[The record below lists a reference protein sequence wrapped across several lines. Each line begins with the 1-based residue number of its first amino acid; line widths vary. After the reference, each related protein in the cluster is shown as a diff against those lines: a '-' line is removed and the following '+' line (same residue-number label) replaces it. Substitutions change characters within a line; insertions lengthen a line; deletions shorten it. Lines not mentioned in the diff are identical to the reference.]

1 MTGADLWELFAET
14 GEPLCYLACRALDGF
29 ETAGNGEEAA
39 DS

>member
-14 GEPLCYLACRALDGF
+14 GEPLCYLACRALDGL
-29 ETAGNGEEAA
+29 ETAGNGEETA